1 MTIPSSTF
9 TIRRTP
15 KKVAIIDIQGDVT
28 AGTDDALTSAF
39 ADASNG
45 STTIVLNFVGLDYMN
60 SSGIGQL
67 VTLLIRAQRNKQKL
81 FAYGLSDHYK
91 QIFQLTRLDEAIGIY
106 DSEDRALAA
115 A

>member
-1 MTIPSSTF
+1 MTTLNSTF
-9 TIRRTP
+9 TIRRMRGNI
-15 KKVAIIDIQGDVT
+15 AIIDIEGEVT
-28 AGTDDALTSAF
+28 AHTDDALTSAF
-39 ADASNG
+39 ADASSG
-45 STTIVLNFVGLDYMN
+45 STTIILNFVGLDYMN

-91 QIFQLTRLDEAIGIY
+91 QIFRLTRLDEAIGIY
-106 DSEDRALAA
+106 DSESNALAA